1 MADRVKGIKIEIDGD
16 TQGLD
21 KALKSVNDKSVKLN
35 QELKDVNKLLKFD
48 PGNAE
53 LVAQKQKL
61 LSDQVE
67 NTKTKLNALK
77 QAQSQVEQQFQ
88 KGEIDEGQYRN
99 FQREVASTEQS
110 LRSYESQLKNLES
123 SQTALGQNTKRL
135 ETFFEASKTSVD
147 DYADILG
154 NKLTQAIK
162 GGYANADQL
171 EVAINK
177 IGREFTDSKSD
188 IAEFKNALDGI
199 DSGSSI
205 DEIRNDLEK
214 LQPSADEASASMD
227 DLAESVTQGNM
238 MQAGEIISGLGDKIV
253 DLGGKAVEASLQYQQ
268 ALGVLKA
275 NTTLSKQELEQLGGV
290 AQNVFKSGVTDSIDE
305 ATQATAL
312 MKQSFGDLDN
322 QQLTQL
328 TEQVMTL
335 SQRTGT
341 DVNENVRA
349 ASKLMQSFGLDAQ
362 SAFDLVASGYQN
374 GLNKSGD
381 FTDTLNEYAPLF
393 QQAGFS
399 AQDMFEVLKNGTE
412 NGAMNTDKVADAVK
426 ELQIRLGDGS
436 FEKVMGSF
444 SQNTQDTFNKWKDG
458 KATVKD
464 VATSIQN
471 DLKNMSPE
479 QQQQALSQL
488 STQFE
493 DLGTKAGSSLF
504 DIKGGFDDVKGAM
517 DSATESDPSQE
528 WQSTWNEFAA
538 SMQQIGTDV
547 LTALQP
553 VLDFVSKMMEAFGN
567 LPAPVRI
574 FIEVIAGLMG
584 VFALLAPIIA
594 SIISIFTA
602 ISGAITAA
610 GLTIG
615 GFITGTLLPIIG
627 VIAAVI
633 AAITAIVLAIQNWG
647 TIVDWLNEHFSGF
660 MQVASTVWQ
669 TIQNVVQTAIQA
681 VSDFIMQIFGTVVTW
696 WQENQTLI
704 QNATQVAWSF
714 IQNVISIAMSVIGP
728 IIQGGFNIVMTV
740 VQTVWSFITTYIQTA
755 INVILSVIQAVMQM
769 ITGDWQGAWNTIK
782 NVVSTVWDGIKSSV
796 STAINAVS
804 SVISTV
810 WNTIKSVTTTAWNG
824 IKSAIEGPIN
834 AAKDAV
840 SRGINAIK
848 NLFNFKISWPHIPL
862 PHFKVSGS
870 ANPLDWLKGNLPSI
884 GIDWYAKG
892 GILTRPT
899 VFGMNGNSLMVGGE
913 AGKEAV
919 APLSDLMD
927 YVRQAVAEQNQGSV
941 ALLAQAVEL
950 LSVIA
955 QKDTNAYL
963 DGKLVTARVT
973 DLQSQNDLITK
984 LMKGERI

>member
-1 MADRVKGIKIEIDGD
+1 MADRVKGITIEIDGN

-35 QELKDVNKLLKFD
+35 RELKDVNKLLKFD

-61 LSDQVE
+61 LSEQVE

-77 QAQSQVEQQFQ
+77 QAQEQVEQQFQ
-88 KGEIDEGQYRN
+88 SGKIGEEQYRN

-188 IAEFKNALDGI
+188 IAEFKSALDRI

-205 DEIRNDLEK
+205 DEIRNDLER
-214 LQPSADEASASMD
+214 LQPSADEASESMD
-227 DLAESVTQGNM
+227 DLAESVTQGNL

-268 ALGVLKA
+268 SLGILKA

-312 MKQSFGDLDN
+312 MKQSFGDLNN

-393 QQAGFS
+393 QEAGFS

-444 SQNTQDTFNKWKDG
+444 SQSTQDTFNKWKDG

-538 SMQQIGTDV
+538 SLQQIGTDV

-553 VLDFVSKMMEAFGN
+553 VLDFVARMMEAFGN

-574 FIEVIAGLMG
+574 FIEVISGLMG

-594 SIISIFTA
+594 SIISIVSALAPVFSA
-602 ISGAITAA
+602 IAGVVGTVAGVLSGPLILGIAAAIGAIVGIIAA
-610 GLTIG
+610 IMNWSTIWNW
-615 GFITGTLLPIIG
+615 IQG
-627 VIAAVI
+627 VIAAFSAWFSATWQSI
-633 AAITAIVLAIQNWG
+633 SAW
-647 TIVDWLNEHFSGF
+647 FSG
-660 MQVASTVWQ
+660 VLNAISSTASSVWNGILN
-669 TIQNVVQTAIQA
+669 TIRGIVNGI
-681 VSDFIMQIFGTVVTW
+681 S
-696 WQENQTLI
+696 
-704 QNATQVAWSF
+704 
-714 IQNVISIAMSVIGP
+714 NVISS
-728 IIQGGFNIVMTV
+728 
-740 VQTVWSFITTYIQTA
+740 
-755 INVILSVIQAVMQM
+755 
-769 ITGDWQGAWNTIK
+769 
-782 NVVSTVWDGIKSSV
+782 
-796 STAINAVS
+796 
-804 SVISTV
+804 V
-810 WNTIKSVTTTAWNG
+810 WNTIKSVTSSVWNG
-824 IKSAIEGPIN
+824 ISSTISGAINKARN
-834 AAKDAV
+834 AVAN
-840 SRGINAIK
+840 GINAIK

-862 PHFKVSGS
+862 PHFKISGS
-870 ANPLDWLKGNLPSI
+870 FNPLKGKVPSI

-899 VFGMNGNSLMVGGE
+899 VFGMNGNNLMVGGE

-927 YVRQAVAEQNQGSV
+927 YVRQAVRDEVGNNTELFMQMIS
-941 ALLAQAVEL
+941 LLT
-950 LSVIA
+950 VIA
-955 QKDTNAYL
+955 NKDLDIYLNANKINEEIEKIQTRNENRWKEVR
-963 DGKLVTARVT
+963 GV
-973 DLQSQNDLITK
+973 
-984 LMKGERI
+984 

>member
-1 MADRVKGIKIEIDGD
+1 MADRVKGITIEIDGN

-35 QELKDVNKLLKFD
+35 RELKDVNKLLKFD

-53 LVAQKQKL
+53 LVAQKHKL
-61 LSDQVE
+61 LSEQVE

-77 QAQSQVEQQFQ
+77 RAQEQVEQQFQ

-154 NKLTQAIK
+154 NKLTAAIK

-188 IAEFKNALDGI
+188 IAEFESALDRI

-205 DEIRNDLEK
+205 DEIRNDLEQ
-214 LQPSADEASASMD
+214 LRPSADEASESMD

-268 ALGVLKA
+268 SLGILKA

-312 MKQSFGDLDN
+312 MKQSFGDLNN

-328 TEQVMTL
+328 TGQVMTL

-393 QQAGFS
+393 QEAGFS

-504 DIKGGFDDVKGAM
+504 DIKGGFDEVKGAM

-528 WQSTWNEFAA
+528 WQSTWNEFAT

-553 VLDFVSKMMEAFGN
+553 VLDFVAKMMEAFGN

-574 FIEVIAGLMG
+574 FIEVISGLMG

-594 SIISIFTA
+594 SIISIVSTLAPVFSA
-602 ISGAITAA
+602 IAGVVGTVAGVLSGPLILGIAAAIGAIVGIIAA
-610 GLTIG
+610 IMNWSTIWDW
-615 GFITGTLLPIIG
+615 IQG
-627 VIAAVI
+627 VIAAFSAWFSATWQSISAWFSSVLS
-633 AAITAIVLAIQNWG
+633 AISSTASSVWNGILNTIRGIVNGI
-647 TIVDWLNEHFSGF
+647 S
-660 MQVASTVWQ
+660 
-669 TIQNVVQTAIQA
+669 
-681 VSDFIMQIFGTVVTW
+681 
-696 WQENQTLI
+696 
-704 QNATQVAWSF
+704 
-714 IQNVISIAMSVIGP
+714 NVIS
-728 IIQGGFNIVMTV
+728 N
-740 VQTVWSFITTYIQTA
+740 
-755 INVILSVIQAVMQM
+755 
-769 ITGDWQGAWNTIK
+769 
-782 NVVSTVWDGIKSSV
+782 
-796 STAINAVS
+796 
-804 SVISTV
+804 V
-810 WNTIKSVTTTAWNG
+810 WNTIKSVTSSVWNG

-834 AAKDAV
+834 KAKNIVKAAID
-840 SRGINAIK
+840 AIK
-848 NLFNFKISWPHIPL
+848 GFFNFKISWPHIPL
-862 PHFKVSGS
+862 PHFKISGS
-870 ANPLDWLKGNLPSI
+870 FNPLKGKVPSI

-899 VFGMNGNSLMVGGE
+899 VFGMNGNNLMVGGE

-927 YVRQAVAEQNQGSV
+927 YVRQAVRDEVGNNTELFMQMIS
-941 ALLAQAVEL
+941 LLT
-950 LSVIA
+950 VIA
-955 QKDTNAYL
+955 NKDLDIYLNANKINEEIEKIQTRNENRWKEVR
-963 DGKLVTARVT
+963 GV
-973 DLQSQNDLITK
+973 
-984 LMKGERI
+984 

>member
-1 MADRVKGIKIEIDGD
+1 MADRVKGITIEIDGN

-35 QELKDVNKLLKFD
+35 KELKDVNKLLKFD

-61 LSDQVE
+61 LSEQVE

-77 QAQSQVEQQFQ
+77 RAQEQVEQQFQ
-88 KGEIDEGQYRN
+88 SGKIGEEQYRN

-162 GGYANADQL
+162 GGYANANQL

-188 IAEFKNALDGI
+188 IAEFKNALDRI

-205 DEIRNDLEK
+205 DEIRNDLEQ
-214 LQPSADEASASMD
+214 LQPSANEASESMD

-268 ALGVLKA
+268 SLGILKA

-312 MKQSFGDLDN
+312 MKQSFGDLNN

-328 TEQVMTL
+328 TGQVITL

-393 QQAGFS
+393 QEAGFS

-504 DIKGGFDDVKGAM
+504 DIKGGFDEVKGAM
-517 DSATESDPSQE
+517 DAATESDPSQE
-528 WQSTWNEFAA
+528 WQSTWNEFAT
-538 SMQQIGTDV
+538 SLQQIGTDV

-553 VLDFVSKMMEAFGN
+553 VLDFVAKMMEAFRN
-567 LPAPVRI
+567 LPAPIRI
-574 FIEVIAGLMG
+574 FIEVVAGLMG

-594 SIISIFTA
+594 SIISIVSALAPVFSA
-602 ISGAITAA
+602 IAGVVGTVAGVLSGPLILGIAAAIAA
-610 GLTIG
+610 IVGIIAAIMNWSTIWNW
-615 GFITGTLLPIIG
+615 IQG
-627 VIAAVI
+627 VIAAFSAWFSATWQSISAWFSSVLS
-633 AAITAIVLAIQNWG
+633 AISSTASSVWNGILNTIRGIV
-647 TIVDWLNEHFSGF
+647 NEIS
-660 MQVASTVWQ
+660 
-669 TIQNVVQTAIQA
+669 
-681 VSDFIMQIFGTVVTW
+681 
-696 WQENQTLI
+696 
-704 QNATQVAWSF
+704 
-714 IQNVISIAMSVIGP
+714 NVIS
-728 IIQGGFNIVMTV
+728 N
-740 VQTVWSFITTYIQTA
+740 
-755 INVILSVIQAVMQM
+755 
-769 ITGDWQGAWNTIK
+769 
-782 NVVSTVWDGIKSSV
+782 
-796 STAINAVS
+796 
-804 SVISTV
+804 V
-810 WNTIKSVTTTAWNG
+810 WNTIKSVTSSVWNG

-862 PHFKVSGS
+862 PHFKISGS
-870 ANPLDWLKGNLPSI
+870 FNPLKGKVPSI

-899 VFGMNGNSLMVGGE
+899 VFGMNGNNLMVGGE

-927 YVRQAVAEQNQGSV
+927 YVRQAVAEQNQES
-941 ALLAQAVEL
+941 LIMFNQMVEL
-950 LSVIA
+950 LAIIA
-955 QKDTNAYL
+955 QKDNNIYVDGDNLTNVLSKRMNGLKNKKANQQGYRS
-963 DGKLVTARVT
+963 VVF
-973 DLQSQNDLITK
+973 
-984 LMKGERI
+984 

>member
-1 MADRVKGIKIEIDGD
+1 MADRVKGITIEIDGN

-35 QELKDVNKLLKFD
+35 KELKDVNKLLKFD

-61 LSDQVE
+61 LSEQVE

-99 FQREVASTEQS
+99 FQREIASTEQS

-154 NKLTQAIK
+154 NKLTAAIK

-177 IGREFTDSKSD
+177 IGREFTEGKTDVS
-188 IAEFKNALDGI
+188 EFKRVLDSVDDGN
-199 DSGSSI
+199 SI

-214 LQPSADEASASMD
+214 LRPSADEASESMD

-268 ALGVLKA
+268 SLGVLKA

-290 AQNVFKSGVTDSIDE
+290 AQNVFKSGVTDSIEE

-312 MKQSFGDLDN
+312 MKQSFGDLNN

-328 TEQVMTL
+328 TGQVMTL

-444 SQNTQDTFNKWKDG
+444 SQNTQDAFNKWKEG

-471 DLKNMSPE
+471 DLRNMSPE

-553 VLDFVSKMMEAFGN
+553 VLDFVARMMEAFGN

-574 FIEVIAGLMG
+574 FIEVVAGLMG

-594 SIISIFTA
+594 SIISIVSALAPVFSA
-602 ISGAITAA
+602 IAGVVGTVAGVLSGPLVLGIAAAIGAVVGIIA
-610 GLTIG
+610 VIMNWSTIWNW
-615 GFITGTLLPIIG
+615 IQG
-627 VIAAVI
+627 VIAAFSAWFSATWQSISAWFSSVLS
-633 AAITAIVLAIQNWG
+633 AISSTA
-647 TIVDWLNEHFSGF
+647 S
-660 MQVASTVWQ
+660 SVWNGILS
-669 TIQNVVQTAIQA
+669 TIQSIVNGI
-681 VSDFIMQIFGTVVTW
+681 S
-696 WQENQTLI
+696 
-704 QNATQVAWSF
+704 
-714 IQNVISIAMSVIGP
+714 NVIS
-728 IIQGGFNIVMTV
+728 N
-740 VQTVWSFITTYIQTA
+740 
-755 INVILSVIQAVMQM
+755 
-769 ITGDWQGAWNTIK
+769 
-782 NVVSTVWDGIKSSV
+782 
-796 STAINAVS
+796 
-804 SVISTV
+804 V
-810 WNTIKSVTTTAWNG
+810 WNTIKSVTSSVWNG

-862 PHFKVSGS
+862 PHFRVSGS
-870 ANPLDWLKGNLPSI
+870 ANPLDWLKGKLPSI

-899 VFGMNGNSLMVGGE
+899 VFGMNGNNLMVGGE

-927 YVRQAVAEQNQGSV
+927 YVRQAVKEEVGSNTELFMQMIS
-941 ALLAQAVEL
+941 LLT
-950 LSVIA
+950 VIA
-955 QKDTNAYL
+955 NKDLDIYLNASKINEEIEKIQTRNENRWKEVR
-963 DGKLVTARVT
+963 GV
-973 DLQSQNDLITK
+973 
-984 LMKGERI
+984 

>member
-35 QELKDVNKLLKFD
+35 KELKDVNKLLKFD

-61 LSDQVE
+61 LSEQVE

-77 QAQSQVEQQFQ
+77 RAQEQVEQQFQ
-88 KGEIDEGQYRN
+88 KGEIGEEQYRN
-99 FQREVASTEQS
+99 FQREIASTEQS

-154 NKLTQAIK
+154 NKLTAAIK

-177 IGREFTDSKSD
+177 IGREFTNSKSD
-188 IAEFKNALDGI
+188 IAEFKSALDRI
-199 DSGSSI
+199 DSGNSI
-205 DEIRNDLEK
+205 DEIRNDLEQ
-214 LQPSADEASASMD
+214 LRPSADEASESMD

-268 ALGVLKA
+268 SLGILKA

-290 AQNVFKSGVTDSIDE
+290 AQNVFKSGVTDSIEE

-312 MKQSFGDLDN
+312 MKQSFGDLNN

-349 ASKLMQSFGLDAQ
+349 ASKLMQAFGLDAQ
-362 SAFDLVASGYQN
+362 SAFDLIASGYQN

-381 FTDTLNEYAPLF
+381 YLDTVDEYSIHFKESGYTA
-393 QQAGFS
+393 QEMFS
-399 AQDMFEVLKNGTE
+399 IIDNGMKNG
-412 NGAMNTDKVADAVK
+412 AQNTDKAADSIK
-426 ELQIRLGDGS
+426 ELKNKLGDGS

-444 SQNTQDTFNKWKDG
+444 SQSTQDAFMKWKEN

-464 VATSIQN
+464 VAASIQN
-471 DLKNMSPE
+471 DLKKMTPNE
-479 QQQQALSQL
+479 QQAALSSI

-493 DLGTKAGSSLF
+493 DLGRQATSSLF

-528 WQSTWNEFAA
+528 WQSTWNEFAT

-553 VLDFVSKMMEAFGN
+553 VLDFVARMMEAFGN

-594 SIISIFTA
+594 SIISIVSALAPVFSA
-602 ISGAITAA
+602 IAGVVGTVAGVLSGSLILGIAAAIGAIVGIIAVITNWS
-610 GLTIG
+610 TIWNW
-615 GFITGTLLPIIG
+615 IQG
-627 VIAAVI
+627 VIAAFSAWFSATWQSISAWFSSVLS
-633 AAITAIVLAIQNWG
+633 AISSTA
-647 TIVDWLNEHFSGF
+647 S
-660 MQVASTVWQ
+660 SVWNGILS
-669 TIQNVVQTAIQA
+669 TIQSIVNGI
-681 VSDFIMQIFGTVVTW
+681 S
-696 WQENQTLI
+696 
-704 QNATQVAWSF
+704 
-714 IQNVISIAMSVIGP
+714 NVIS
-728 IIQGGFNIVMTV
+728 N
-740 VQTVWSFITTYIQTA
+740 
-755 INVILSVIQAVMQM
+755 
-769 ITGDWQGAWNTIK
+769 
-782 NVVSTVWDGIKSSV
+782 
-796 STAINAVS
+796 
-804 SVISTV
+804 V
-810 WNTIKSVTTTAWNG
+810 WNTIKSVTTSVWNG

-862 PHFKVSGS
+862 PHFKISGS
-870 ANPLDWLKGNLPSI
+870 FNPLKGKVPSI

-899 VFGMNGNSLMVGGE
+899 VFGMNGNNLMVGGE

-927 YVRQAVAEQNQGSV
+927 YVRQAVAEQNQESLLMFSQMIE
-941 ALLAQAVEL
+941 LLAI
-950 LSVIA
+950 IA
-955 QKDTNAYL
+955 QKDNNIYVDGDNLTNIL
-963 DGKLVTARVT
+963 SKRM
-973 DLQSQNDLITK
+973 NDLK
-984 LMKGERI
+984 NKKANQQGYRSVVF

>member
-1 MADRVKGIKIEIDGD
+1 MADRVKGITIEIDGN

-35 QELKDVNKLLKFD
+35 KELKDVNKLLKFD

-61 LSDQVE
+61 LSEQVE

-77 QAQSQVEQQFQ
+77 RAQEQVEQQFQ
-88 KGEIDEGQYRN
+88 KGEIGEEQYRN
-99 FQREVASTEQS
+99 FQREIASTEQS

-188 IAEFKNALDGI
+188 IAEFKSALDRI
-199 DSGSSI
+199 DSGNSI
-205 DEIRNDLEK
+205 DEIRNDLEQ
-214 LQPSADEASASMD
+214 LRPSADEASESMD

-253 DLGGKAVEASLQYQQ
+253 DLGGKAVEASLQHQQ
-268 ALGVLKA
+268 SLGILKA

-312 MKQSFGDLDN
+312 MKQSFGDLNN

-328 TEQVMTL
+328 TGQVMTL

-528 WQSTWNEFAA
+528 WQSTWNEFAT

-553 VLDFVSKMMEAFGN
+553 VLDFVAKMMEAFGN

-574 FIEVIAGLMG
+574 FIEVVAGLMG

-633 AAITAIVLAIQNWG
+633 AAIVAIVAVIKNWG
-647 TIVDWLNEHFSGF
+647 AIWNWIQGVIAAFSDWFSATWQSISAWF
-660 MQVASTVWQ
+660 SSVLSAISSTASSVWNGILS
-669 TIQNVVQTAIQA
+669 TIQSIVNGI
-681 VSDFIMQIFGTVVTW
+681 S
-696 WQENQTLI
+696 
-704 QNATQVAWSF
+704 
-714 IQNVISIAMSVIGP
+714 NVIS
-728 IIQGGFNIVMTV
+728 N
-740 VQTVWSFITTYIQTA
+740 
-755 INVILSVIQAVMQM
+755 
-769 ITGDWQGAWNTIK
+769 
-782 NVVSTVWDGIKSSV
+782 
-796 STAINAVS
+796 
-804 SVISTV
+804 V
-810 WNTIKSVTTTAWNG
+810 WNTIKSVTSSVWNG

-834 AAKDAV
+834 AAKNIVKAAID
-840 SRGINAIK
+840 AIK
-848 NLFNFKISWPHIPL
+848 GFFNFKISWPHIPL
-862 PHFKVSGS
+862 PHFKISGS
-870 ANPLDWLKGNLPSI
+870 ANPLDWIKHGVPKI

-899 VFGMNGNSLMVGGE
+899 VFGMNGNNLMVGGE

-919 APLSDLMD
+919 APLSDLMA
-927 YVRQAVAEQNQGSV
+927 YVRQAVAEQNQES
-941 ALLAQAVEL
+941 LLMFSQMVEL
-950 LSVIA
+950 LAIIA
-955 QKDTNAYL
+955 QKDNNIYVDGDNLTNVL
-963 DGKLVTARVT
+963 SKRM
-973 DLQSQNDLITK
+973 NDLK
-984 LMKGERI
+984 NKKANQQGYRSVVF

>member
-1 MADRVKGIKIEIDGD
+1 MADRVKGITIEIDGN

-61 LSDQVE
+61 LSEQVE

-77 QAQSQVEQQFQ
+77 RAQEQVEQQFQ

-188 IAEFKNALDGI
+188 IAEFKSALDRI

-205 DEIRNDLEK
+205 DEIRNDLEQ
-214 LQPSADEASASMD
+214 LRPSADEASESMD
-227 DLAESVTQGNM
+227 DLAESVTQGNL

-268 ALGVLKA
+268 SLGILKA
-275 NTTLSKQELEQLGGV
+275 NTTLSKQELEQLGSV

-312 MKQSFGDLDN
+312 MKQSFGELNN

-328 TEQVMTL
+328 TGQVITL

-349 ASKLMQSFGLDAQ
+349 ASKLMQAFGLDAQ

-393 QQAGFS
+393 QEAGFS
-399 AQDMFEVLKNGTE
+399 AQDMFEVLKNGTD

-444 SQNTQDTFNKWKDG
+444 SQSTQDTFNKWKDG

-504 DIKGGFDDVKGAM
+504 DIKGGFDEVKGAM
-517 DSATESDPSQE
+517 DAATESDPSQE

-538 SMQQIGTDV
+538 SMQQIGTDI

-553 VLDFVSKMMEAFGN
+553 VLDFVSRLMEAFGN
-567 LPAPVRI
+567 LPTPIRI
-574 FIEVIAGLMG
+574 FIEVISGLMG

-594 SIISIFTA
+594 SIISIVSALAPVFSA
-602 ISGAITAA
+602 IAGVVGTVAGVLSGPLILGIAAAIGAIVGIIAA
-610 GLTIG
+610 IMNWSTIWNW
-615 GFITGTLLPIIG
+615 IQG
-627 VIAAVI
+627 VIAAFSAWFSATWQSISAWFSSVLS
-633 AAITAIVLAIQNWG
+633 AISSTASSVWNGILNTIRGIVNGI
-647 TIVDWLNEHFSGF
+647 S
-660 MQVASTVWQ
+660 
-669 TIQNVVQTAIQA
+669 
-681 VSDFIMQIFGTVVTW
+681 
-696 WQENQTLI
+696 
-704 QNATQVAWSF
+704 
-714 IQNVISIAMSVIGP
+714 NVISS
-728 IIQGGFNIVMTV
+728 
-740 VQTVWSFITTYIQTA
+740 
-755 INVILSVIQAVMQM
+755 
-769 ITGDWQGAWNTIK
+769 
-782 NVVSTVWDGIKSSV
+782 
-796 STAINAVS
+796 
-804 SVISTV
+804 V
-810 WNTIKSVTTTAWNG
+810 WNTIKSVTSSVWNG
-824 IKSAIEGPIN
+824 ISSTISSAIN
-834 AAKDAV
+834 TARNAV
-840 SRGINAIK
+840 SSGINAIK

-862 PHFKVSGS
+862 PHFKISGS
-870 ANPLDWLKGNLPSI
+870 FNPLKGKVPSI

-899 VFGMNGNSLMVGGE
+899 VFGMNGNNLMVGGE

-919 APLSDLMD
+919 APLSDLMG
-927 YVRQAVAEQNQGSV
+927 YVRQAVAEQNQES
-941 ALLAQAVEL
+941 LIMFNQMVEL
-950 LSVIA
+950 LAIIA
-955 QKDTNAYL
+955 QKDNNIYVDGDNLTNVL
-963 DGKLVTARVT
+963 SKRM
-973 DLQSQNDLITK
+973 NDLK
-984 LMKGERI
+984 NKKANQQGYRSVVF

>member
-1 MADRVKGIKIEIDGD
+1 MADRVKGITIEIDGN

-35 QELKDVNKLLKFD
+35 RELKDVNKLLKFD

-77 QAQSQVEQQFQ
+77 QAQSQVEQQF
-88 KGEIDEGQYRN
+88 KSGKIGEEQYRN
-99 FQREVASTEQS
+99 FQREIASTEQS

-188 IAEFKNALDGI
+188 IAEFKSALDRI
-199 DSGSSI
+199 DSGNSI
-205 DEIRNDLEK
+205 DEIRNDLEQ
-214 LQPSADEASASMD
+214 LRPSADEASESMD

-268 ALGVLKA
+268 SLGILKA
-275 NTTLSKQELEQLGGV
+275 NTTLSKQELEQLGSV

-312 MKQSFGDLDN
+312 MKQSFSDLNN

-349 ASKLMQSFGLDAQ
+349 ASKLMQAFGLDAQ

-393 QQAGFS
+393 QEAGFS

-444 SQNTQDTFNKWKDG
+444 SQNTQDTFNKWKEG

-493 DLGTKAGSSLF
+493 DLGTTAGSSLF

-553 VLDFVSKMMEAFGN
+553 VLDFVARMMEAFGN

-594 SIISIFTA
+594 SIISIISALAPVFSA
-602 ISGAITAA
+602 IAGVVGTVAGVLSGPLVLGIAAAIGAIVGIIAVITNWS
-610 GLTIG
+610 TIWNW
-615 GFITGTLLPIIG
+615 IQG
-627 VIAAVI
+627 VIAAFSAWFSATWQSISAWFSSVLS
-633 AAITAIVLAIQNWG
+633 AISSTA
-647 TIVDWLNEHFSGF
+647 S
-660 MQVASTVWQ
+660 SVWNSILS
-669 TIQNVVQTAIQA
+669 TIQSIVNGI
-681 VSDFIMQIFGTVVTW
+681 S
-696 WQENQTLI
+696 
-704 QNATQVAWSF
+704 
-714 IQNVISIAMSVIGP
+714 NVIS
-728 IIQGGFNIVMTV
+728 N
-740 VQTVWSFITTYIQTA
+740 
-755 INVILSVIQAVMQM
+755 
-769 ITGDWQGAWNTIK
+769 
-782 NVVSTVWDGIKSSV
+782 
-796 STAINAVS
+796 
-804 SVISTV
+804 V
-810 WNTIKSVTTTAWNG
+810 WNTIKSVTSSVWNG

-862 PHFKVSGS
+862 PHFKISGS
-870 ANPLDWLKGNLPSI
+870 ANPLDWIKHGVPKI

-899 VFGMNGNSLMVGGE
+899 VFGMNGNNLMVGGE

-919 APLSDLMD
+919 APLSDLMA
-927 YVRQAVAEQNQGSV
+927 YVRQAVAEQNQESLLMFSQMIE
-941 ALLAQAVEL
+941 LLAI
-950 LSVIA
+950 IA
-955 QKDTNAYL
+955 QKDNNIYVDGDNLTNVL
-963 DGKLVTARVT
+963 SKRM
-973 DLQSQNDLITK
+973 NDLK
-984 LMKGERI
+984 NKKANQQGYRSVVF

>member
-35 QELKDVNKLLKFD
+35 KELKDVNKLLKFD

-61 LSDQVE
+61 LSEQVE

-77 QAQSQVEQQFQ
+77 RAQEQVEQQFQ
-88 KGEIDEGQYRN
+88 KGEIGEEQYRN
-99 FQREVASTEQS
+99 FQREIASTEQS

-154 NKLTQAIK
+154 NKLTAAIK

-177 IGREFTDSKSD
+177 IGREFTNSKSD
-188 IAEFKNALDGI
+188 IAEFKSALDRI
-199 DSGSSI
+199 DSGNSI
-205 DEIRNDLEK
+205 DEIRNDLEQ
-214 LQPSADEASASMD
+214 LRPSADEASESMD

-268 ALGVLKA
+268 SLGILKA

-290 AQNVFKSGVTDSIDE
+290 AQDVFKSGVTDSIDE

-328 TEQVMTL
+328 TGQVMTL

-381 FTDTLNEYAPLF
+381 FTDTLNEYSPLF
-393 QQAGFS
+393 QEAGFS

-444 SQNTQDTFNKWKDG
+444 SQNTQDTFNKWKKG

-517 DSATESDPSQE
+517 DSATESDPSQK

-553 VLDFVSKMMEAFGN
+553 VLDFVARMMEAFGN
-567 LPAPVRI
+567 LPAPIRI
-574 FIEVIAGLMG
+574 FIEVVTGLMG

-594 SIISIFTA
+594 SIISIVSALAPVFSA
-602 ISGAITAA
+602 IAGVVGTVAGVLSGPLVLGIAAAIGAIVGIIAVITNWS
-610 GLTIG
+610 TIWNW
-615 GFITGTLLPIIG
+615 IQG
-627 VIAAVI
+627 VIAAFSAWFSATWQSISAWFSSVLS
-633 AAITAIVLAIQNWG
+633 AISSTA
-647 TIVDWLNEHFSGF
+647 S
-660 MQVASTVWQ
+660 SVWNGILS
-669 TIQNVVQTAIQA
+669 TIQSIVNEI
-681 VSDFIMQIFGTVVTW
+681 S
-696 WQENQTLI
+696 
-704 QNATQVAWSF
+704 
-714 IQNVISIAMSVIGP
+714 NVIS
-728 IIQGGFNIVMTV
+728 N
-740 VQTVWSFITTYIQTA
+740 
-755 INVILSVIQAVMQM
+755 
-769 ITGDWQGAWNTIK
+769 
-782 NVVSTVWDGIKSSV
+782 
-796 STAINAVS
+796 
-804 SVISTV
+804 V
-810 WNTIKSVTTTAWNG
+810 WNTIKSVTTSVWNG

-862 PHFKVSGS
+862 PHFKISGS
-870 ANPLDWLKGNLPSI
+870 FNPLKGKVPSI

-899 VFGMNGNSLMVGGE
+899 VFGMNGNNLMVGGE

-927 YVRQAVAEQNQGSV
+927 YVRQAVAEQNQESLLMFSQMIE
-941 ALLAQAVEL
+941 LLAI
-950 LSVIA
+950 IA
-955 QKDTNAYL
+955 QKDNNIYVDGDNLTNVL
-963 DGKLVTARVT
+963 SKRM
-973 DLQSQNDLITK
+973 NDLK
-984 LMKGERI
+984 NKKANQQGYRSVVF

>member
-1 MADRVKGIKIEIDGD
+1 MADRVKGITIEIDGN

-35 QELKDVNKLLKFD
+35 KELKDVNKLLKFD

-61 LSDQVE
+61 LSEQVE

-99 FQREVASTEQS
+99 FQREIASTEQS

-154 NKLTQAIK
+154 NKLTAAIK

-177 IGREFTDSKSD
+177 IGREFTEGKTDVS
-188 IAEFKNALDGI
+188 EFKRVLDSVDDGN
-199 DSGSSI
+199 SI
-205 DEIRNDLEK
+205 DEIRNDLEQ
-214 LQPSADEASASMD
+214 LRPSADEASESMD

-268 ALGVLKA
+268 SLGILKA

-312 MKQSFGDLDN
+312 MKQSFGDLNN

-328 TEQVMTL
+328 TGQVMTL

-349 ASKLMQSFGLDAQ
+349 ASKLMQAFGLDAQ

-393 QQAGFS
+393 QEAGFS

-444 SQNTQDTFNKWKDG
+444 SQNTQDAFNKWKEG

-517 DSATESDPSQE
+517 DSATESDPSQK

-538 SMQQIGTDV
+538 SMQQIGTDI

-553 VLDFVSKMMEAFGN
+553 VLDFVSKMIEAFGN
-567 LPAPVRI
+567 LPTPIRI
-574 FIEVIAGLMG
+574 FIEVIAGLIG

-594 SIISIFTA
+594 SIISIVSALAPVFSA
-602 ISGAITAA
+602 IAGVVGTVAGVLSGPLVLGIAAAIGAVVGIIA
-610 GLTIG
+610 VIMNWSTIWNW
-615 GFITGTLLPIIG
+615 IQG
-627 VIAAVI
+627 VIAAFSAWFSATWQSISAWFSSVLS
-633 AAITAIVLAIQNWG
+633 AISSTA
-647 TIVDWLNEHFSGF
+647 S
-660 MQVASTVWQ
+660 SVWNGILS
-669 TIQNVVQTAIQA
+669 TIQSIVNGI
-681 VSDFIMQIFGTVVTW
+681 S
-696 WQENQTLI
+696 
-704 QNATQVAWSF
+704 
-714 IQNVISIAMSVIGP
+714 NVIS
-728 IIQGGFNIVMTV
+728 N
-740 VQTVWSFITTYIQTA
+740 
-755 INVILSVIQAVMQM
+755 
-769 ITGDWQGAWNTIK
+769 
-782 NVVSTVWDGIKSSV
+782 
-796 STAINAVS
+796 
-804 SVISTV
+804 V
-810 WNTIKSVTTTAWNG
+810 WNTIKSVTSSVWNG
-824 IKSAIEGPIN
+824 IKSAIEGTIN

-862 PHFKVSGS
+862 PHFRVSGS
-870 ANPLDWLKGNLPSI
+870 ANPLDWLKGKLPSI

-899 VFGMNGNSLMVGGE
+899 VFGMNGNNLMVGGE

-927 YVRQAVAEQNQGSV
+927 YVRQAVKEEVGSNTELFMQMIS
-941 ALLAQAVEL
+941 LLT
-950 LSVIA
+950 VIA
-955 QKDTNAYL
+955 NKDLDIYLNASKINEEIEKIQTRNENRWKEVR
-963 DGKLVTARVT
+963 GV
-973 DLQSQNDLITK
+973 
-984 LMKGERI
+984 

>member
-1 MADRVKGIKIEIDGD
+1 MADRVKGITIEIDGN

-35 QELKDVNKLLKFD
+35 RELKDVNKLLKFD

-61 LSDQVE
+61 LSEQVE

-77 QAQSQVEQQFQ
+77 RAQEQVEQQFQ

-188 IAEFKNALDGI
+188 IAEFKSALDRI

-205 DEIRNDLEK
+205 DEIRNDLER
-214 LQPSADEASASMD
+214 LQPSADEASESMD

-238 MQAGEIISGLGDKIV
+238 MQAGEIISDLGDKIV

-268 ALGVLKA
+268 SLGVLKA

-312 MKQSFGDLDN
+312 MKQSFGDLNN

-328 TEQVMTL
+328 TGQVMTL

-393 QQAGFS
+393 QEAGFS

-444 SQNTQDTFNKWKDG
+444 SQSTQDTFNKWKDG

-504 DIKGGFDDVKGAM
+504 DIKGGFDEVKGAM
-517 DSATESDPSQE
+517 DAATESDPSQE

-538 SMQQIGTDV
+538 SLQQIGTDI

-553 VLDFVSKMMEAFGN
+553 VLDFVSRLMEAFGN
-567 LPAPVRI
+567 LPTPIRVV
-574 FIEVIAGLMG
+574 IEVISAIIGA
-584 VFALLAPIIA
+584 FALLSPIIA
-594 SIISIFTA
+594 SLISIFTA
-602 ISGAITAA
+602 ISGAATAA
-610 GLTIG
+610 GVTIG

-633 AAITAIVLAIQNWG
+633 AAITAVILAIQNWG
-647 TIVDWLNEHFSGF
+647 AIVDWLNEHFSGF
-660 MQVASTVWQ
+660 MQIATNVWQ

-681 VSDFIMQIFGTVVTW
+681 VSDFIMQIFGTVVSW

-704 QNATQVAWSF
+704 QNATQVAWDF
-714 IQNVISIAMSVIGP
+714 IKNIISIAMSVIGP
-728 IIQGGFNIVMTV
+728 IVQAGFNIVMTI

-755 INVILSVIQAVMQM
+755 INVVLGVIKAVMQI
-769 ITGDWQGAWNTIK
+769 ITGDWQGAWDTIK
-782 NVVSTVWDGIKSSV
+782 NVISTVWNAIKSNV
-796 STAINAVS
+796 STTINAVS
-804 SVISTV
+804 SIISSV

-824 IKSAIEGPIN
+824 IKSAITGPIN

-870 ANPLDWLKGNLPSI
+870 ANPLDWLKGKLPSI

-899 VFGMNGNSLMVGGE
+899 VFGMNGNNLMVGGE

-919 APLSDLMD
+919 APLSDLMA
-927 YVRQAVAEQNQGSV
+927 YVRQAVRDEVGNNTELFMQMIS
-941 ALLAQAVEL
+941 LLT
-950 LSVIA
+950 VIA
-955 QKDTNAYL
+955 NKDLDIYLNASKINEEIEKIQTRNENRWKEVR
-963 DGKLVTARVT
+963 GV
-973 DLQSQNDLITK
+973 
-984 LMKGERI
+984 

>member
-1 MADRVKGIKIEIDGD
+1 MADRVKGITIEIDGN

-35 QELKDVNKLLKFD
+35 KELKDVNKLLKFD

-61 LSDQVE
+61 LSEQVE

-77 QAQSQVEQQFQ
+77 RAQEQVEQQFQ

-99 FQREVASTEQS
+99 FQREIASTEQS

-188 IAEFKNALDGI
+188 ITEFKNALDRI
-199 DSGSSI
+199 DSGNSI
-205 DEIRNDLEK
+205 DEIRNDLER
-214 LQPSADEASASMD
+214 LQPSADEASESMD

-268 ALGVLKA
+268 SLGILKA

-312 MKQSFGDLDN
+312 MKQSFGDLNN

-328 TEQVMTL
+328 TGQVMTL
-335 SQRTGT
+335 SRRTGT

-349 ASKLMQSFGLDAQ
+349 ASKLMQAFGLDAQ

-381 FTDTLNEYAPLF
+381 FTDTLNEYSPLF
-393 QQAGFS
+393 QEAGFS

-444 SQNTQDTFNKWKDG
+444 SQNTQDVFNKWKDG

-517 DSATESDPSQE
+517 DSATESDPSQK

-538 SMQQIGTDV
+538 SMQQIGTDI

-553 VLDFVSKMMEAFGN
+553 VLDFVSRLMEAFGN
-567 LPAPVRI
+567 LPTPIRI
-574 FIEVIAGLMG
+574 FIEVISGLMG

-594 SIISIFTA
+594 SIISIVSALAPVFSA
-602 ISGAITAA
+602 IAGVVGTVAGVLSGPLVLGIAAAIGAITA
-610 GLTIG
+610 
-615 GFITGTLLPIIG
+615 
-627 VIAAVI
+627 VI
-633 AAITAIVLAIQNWG
+633 LAIQNWG
-647 TIVDWLNEHFSGF
+647 TIVDWLDEHFSGF
-660 MQVASTVWQ
+660 MQIATNVWQ

-704 QNATQVAWSF
+704 QNTTQVAWSF
-714 IQNVISIAMSVIGP
+714 IQNVISVAMSVIGS
-728 IIQGGFNIVMTV
+728 IIQGGFNIVMTI

-755 INVILSVIQAVMQM
+755 INVILNVIQAVMQV
-769 ITGDWQGAWNTIK
+769 ITGNWSGAWNTIQNIIATVWNAIK
-782 NVVSTVWDGIKSSV
+782 SNVSTS
-796 STAINAVS
+796 INAVLSIVS
-804 SVISTV
+804 SV
-810 WNTIKSVTTTAWNG
+810 WNTIKSVTSSVWSGISSTISGAINTARN
-824 IKSAIEGPIN
+824 
-834 AAKDAV
+834 AV
-840 SRGINAIK
+840 SRGINEIK

-862 PHFKVSGS
+862 PHFKISGS
-870 ANPLDWLKGNLPSI
+870 FNPLKGKVPSI

-899 VFGMNGNSLMVGGE
+899 VFGMNGNNLMVGGE

-927 YVRQAVAEQNQGSV
+927 YVRQAVAEQNQESLLMFNQMIE
-941 ALLAQAVEL
+941 LLAI
-950 LSVIA
+950 IA
-955 QKDTNAYL
+955 QKDNNIYVDGDNLTNIL
-963 DGKLVTARVT
+963 SKRM
-973 DLQSQNDLITK
+973 NDLK
-984 LMKGERI
+984 NKKANQQGYRSVVF

>member
-1 MADRVKGIKIEIDGD
+1 MADRVKGITIEIDGN

-35 QELKDVNKLLKFD
+35 RELKDVNKLLKFD

-61 LSDQVE
+61 LSEQVE

-77 QAQSQVEQQFQ
+77 RAQEQVEQQFQ

-110 LRSYESQLKNLES
+110 LRSYESQLKNLDS

-188 IAEFKNALDGI
+188 IAEFKSALDRI

-205 DEIRNDLEK
+205 DEIRNDLER
-214 LQPSADEASASMD
+214 LQPSADEASESMD

-238 MQAGEIISGLGDKIV
+238 MQAGEIISDLGDKIV

-268 ALGVLKA
+268 SLGILKA

-312 MKQSFGDLDN
+312 MKQSFGDLNN

-393 QQAGFS
+393 QEAGFS

-528 WQSTWNEFAA
+528 WQSTWNEFAT

-553 VLDFVSKMMEAFGN
+553 VLDFVAKMMEAFGN
-567 LPAPVRI
+567 LPTPIRI
-574 FIEVIAGLMG
+574 FIEVISGLMG

-594 SIISIFTA
+594 SIISIVSTLAPVFSA
-602 ISGAITAA
+602 IAGVVGTVAGVLSGPLILGIAAAIGAIVGIIAA
-610 GLTIG
+610 IMNWSTIWNW
-615 GFITGTLLPIIG
+615 IQG
-627 VIAAVI
+627 VIAAFSAWFSSTWQSISAWFSSVLS
-633 AAITAIVLAIQNWG
+633 AISSTA
-647 TIVDWLNEHFSGF
+647 S
-660 MQVASTVWQ
+660 SVWNGILS
-669 TIQNVVQTAIQA
+669 TIQGIVNGI
-681 VSDFIMQIFGTVVTW
+681 S
-696 WQENQTLI
+696 
-704 QNATQVAWSF
+704 
-714 IQNVISIAMSVIGP
+714 NVISS
-728 IIQGGFNIVMTV
+728 
-740 VQTVWSFITTYIQTA
+740 
-755 INVILSVIQAVMQM
+755 
-769 ITGDWQGAWNTIK
+769 
-782 NVVSTVWDGIKSSV
+782 
-796 STAINAVS
+796 
-804 SVISTV
+804 V
-810 WNTIKSVTTTAWNG
+810 WNTIKSVTTTVWNG
-824 IKSAIEGPIN
+824 IKSAIERPIN

-862 PHFKVSGS
+862 PHFKISGS
-870 ANPLDWLKGNLPSI
+870 FNPLKGKVPSI

-899 VFGMNGNSLMVGGE
+899 VFGMNGNNLMVGGE

-919 APLSDLMD
+919 APLSDLMA
-927 YVRQAVAEQNQGSV
+927 YVRQAVAEQNQESLLMFNQMIE
-941 ALLAQAVEL
+941 LLAI
-950 LSVIA
+950 IA
-955 QKDTNAYL
+955 QKDNNIYVDGDNLTNVL
-963 DGKLVTARVT
+963 SKRM
-973 DLQSQNDLITK
+973 NDLK
-984 LMKGERI
+984 NKKANQQGYRSVVF

>member
-1 MADRVKGIKIEIDGD
+1 MADRVKGITIEIDGN

-35 QELKDVNKLLKFD
+35 KELKDVNKLLKFD

-61 LSDQVE
+61 LSEQVE

-77 QAQSQVEQQFQ
+77 RAQEQVEQQFQ
-88 KGEIDEGQYRN
+88 KGEIGEEQYRN
-99 FQREVASTEQS
+99 FQREIASTEQS

-123 SQTALGQNTKRL
+123 SQAALGQNTKRL

-154 NKLTQAIK
+154 NKLTAAIK

-188 IAEFKNALDGI
+188 IAEFKNALDRI
-199 DSGSSI
+199 DSGNSI
-205 DEIRNDLEK
+205 DEIRNDLEQ
-214 LQPSADEASASMD
+214 LRPSADEASESMD

-268 ALGVLKA
+268 SLGILKA

-312 MKQSFGDLDN
+312 MKQSFGDLNN

-328 TEQVMTL
+328 TGQVMTL

-393 QQAGFS
+393 QEAGFS

-444 SQNTQDTFNKWKDG
+444 SQSTQDTFNKWKDG

-504 DIKGGFDDVKGAM
+504 DIKGGFDNVKGAM

-553 VLDFVSKMMEAFGN
+553 VLDFVARMMEAFGN

-633 AAITAIVLAIQNWG
+633 AAIVAIVAVIKNWG
-647 TIVDWLNEHFSGF
+647 AIWNWIQGVIAAFSSWFSATWQSISAWFSSVLSAISSTASSVWNGILNTIRGIVNGIS
-660 MQVASTVWQ
+660 
-669 TIQNVVQTAIQA
+669 
-681 VSDFIMQIFGTVVTW
+681 
-696 WQENQTLI
+696 
-704 QNATQVAWSF
+704 
-714 IQNVISIAMSVIGP
+714 NVIS
-728 IIQGGFNIVMTV
+728 N
-740 VQTVWSFITTYIQTA
+740 
-755 INVILSVIQAVMQM
+755 
-769 ITGDWQGAWNTIK
+769 
-782 NVVSTVWDGIKSSV
+782 
-796 STAINAVS
+796 
-804 SVISTV
+804 V
-810 WNTIKSVTTTAWNG
+810 WNTIKSVTSSVWNG

-862 PHFKVSGS
+862 PHFKISGS
-870 ANPLDWLKGNLPSI
+870 FNPLKGKVPSI

-919 APLSDLMD
+919 APLSDLMA
-927 YVRQAVAEQNQGSV
+927 YVRQAVAEQNQESLLMFSQMIE
-941 ALLAQAVEL
+941 LLAI
-950 LSVIA
+950 IA
-955 QKDTNAYL
+955 QKDNNIYVDGDNLTNVL
-963 DGKLVTARVT
+963 SKRM
-973 DLQSQNDLITK
+973 NDLK
-984 LMKGERI
+984 NKKANQQGYRSVVF

>member
-1 MADRVKGIKIEIDGD
+1 MADRVKGITIEIDGN

-35 QELKDVNKLLKFD
+35 KELKDVNKLLKFD

-61 LSDQVE
+61 LSEQVE

-77 QAQSQVEQQFQ
+77 RAQEQVEQQFQ
-88 KGEIDEGQYRN
+88 KGEIGEEQYRN
-99 FQREVASTEQS
+99 FQREIASTEQS

-188 IAEFKNALDGI
+188 IAEFKNALDRI
-199 DSGSSI
+199 DSGNSI
-205 DEIRNDLEK
+205 DEIRNDLEQ
-214 LQPSADEASASMD
+214 LRPSADEASESMD

-268 ALGVLKA
+268 SLGILKA

-312 MKQSFGDLDN
+312 MKQSFGDLNN

-349 ASKLMQSFGLDAQ
+349 AAKLMQSFGLDAQ

-393 QQAGFS
+393 QEAGFS

-444 SQNTQDTFNKWKDG
+444 SQNTQDTFNKWKEG

-528 WQSTWNEFAA
+528 WQSTWNEFAT

-553 VLDFVSKMMEAFGN
+553 VLDFVAEMMGAFGN
-567 LPAPVRI
+567 LPTPIRI

-594 SIISIFTA
+594 SIISIVSALAPVFSA
-602 ISGAITAA
+602 IAGVVGTVAGVLSGPLVLGIAAAIGAVVGIIA
-610 GLTIG
+610 VIMNWSTIWNW
-615 GFITGTLLPIIG
+615 IQG
-627 VIAAVI
+627 VIAAFSAWFSSTWQSISAWFSSVLS
-633 AAITAIVLAIQNWG
+633 AISSTASSVWNGILNTIRGIVNGI
-647 TIVDWLNEHFSGF
+647 S
-660 MQVASTVWQ
+660 
-669 TIQNVVQTAIQA
+669 
-681 VSDFIMQIFGTVVTW
+681 
-696 WQENQTLI
+696 
-704 QNATQVAWSF
+704 
-714 IQNVISIAMSVIGP
+714 NVIS
-728 IIQGGFNIVMTV
+728 N
-740 VQTVWSFITTYIQTA
+740 
-755 INVILSVIQAVMQM
+755 
-769 ITGDWQGAWNTIK
+769 
-782 NVVSTVWDGIKSSV
+782 
-796 STAINAVS
+796 
-804 SVISTV
+804 V
-810 WNTIKSVTTTAWNG
+810 WNTIKSVTSSVWNG

-862 PHFKVSGS
+862 PHFKISGS
-870 ANPLDWLKGNLPSI
+870 FNPLKGKVPSI

-927 YVRQAVAEQNQGSV
+927 YVRQAVAEQNQESLLMFNQMIE
-941 ALLAQAVEL
+941 LLAI
-950 LSVIA
+950 IA
-955 QKDTNAYL
+955 QKDNNIYVDGDNLTNVL
-963 DGKLVTARVT
+963 SKRM
-973 DLQSQNDLITK
+973 NDLK
-984 LMKGERI
+984 NKKANQQGYRSVVF

>member
-1 MADRVKGIKIEIDGD
+1 MADRVKGITIEIDGN

-35 QELKDVNKLLKFD
+35 KELKDVNKLLKFD

-61 LSDQVE
+61 LSEQVE

-77 QAQSQVEQQFQ
+77 RAQEQVEQQFQ

-188 IAEFKNALDGI
+188 IAEFKSALDRI

-205 DEIRNDLEK
+205 DEIRNDLER
-214 LQPSADEASASMD
+214 LQPSADEASESMD

-268 ALGVLKA
+268 SLGILKA
-275 NTTLSKQELEQLGGV
+275 NTTLSKQELEQLGSV

-312 MKQSFGDLDN
+312 MKQSFGDLNN

-393 QQAGFS
+393 QEAGFS

-444 SQNTQDTFNKWKDG
+444 SQNTQDVFNKWKDG

-528 WQSTWNEFAA
+528 WQSTWNEFAT

-553 VLDFVSKMMEAFGN
+553 VLDFVSRLMEAFGN
-567 LPAPVRI
+567 LPTPIRI
-574 FIEVIAGLMG
+574 FIEVVAGLMG

-594 SIISIFTA
+594 SIISVVSALAPVFLAIAKVVGTA
-602 ISGAITAA
+602 AVMLNGPLILGIAAAIGAIVGIIAA
-610 GLTIG
+610 IMNWSTIWNW
-615 GFITGTLLPIIG
+615 IQG
-627 VIAAVI
+627 VIAAFSAWFNATWQSISAWFSSVLN
-633 AAITAIVLAIQNWG
+633 AISSTA
-647 TIVDWLNEHFSGF
+647 S
-660 MQVASTVWQ
+660 SVWNGILS
-669 TIQNVVQTAIQA
+669 TIQGIVNGI
-681 VSDFIMQIFGTVVTW
+681 S
-696 WQENQTLI
+696 
-704 QNATQVAWSF
+704 
-714 IQNVISIAMSVIGP
+714 NVISS
-728 IIQGGFNIVMTV
+728 
-740 VQTVWSFITTYIQTA
+740 
-755 INVILSVIQAVMQM
+755 
-769 ITGDWQGAWNTIK
+769 
-782 NVVSTVWDGIKSSV
+782 
-796 STAINAVS
+796 
-804 SVISTV
+804 V
-810 WNTIKSVTTTAWNG
+810 WNTIKSVTTTVWNG
-824 IKSAIEGPIN
+824 IKSAIEKPIN

-862 PHFKVSGS
+862 PHFKISGS
-870 ANPLDWLKGNLPSI
+870 FNPLKGKVPSI

-899 VFGMNGNSLMVGGE
+899 VFGMNGNNLMVGGE

-927 YVRQAVAEQNQGSV
+927 YVRQAVAEQNQESLIMFNQMIE
-941 ALLAQAVEL
+941 LLAI
-950 LSVIA
+950 IA
-955 QKDTNAYL
+955 QKDNSIYVDGDNLTNVL
-963 DGKLVTARVT
+963 SKRM
-973 DLQSQNDLITK
+973 NDLK
-984 LMKGERI
+984 NKKANQQGYRSVVF